1 MTIITDE
8 RCTAYHSPGHPE
20 RPFRVSGPVKKL
32 KAQTDLKLQWLKPEP
47 APKAKVLRAHTTNH
61 FQRLA
66 ESHDFDGDTAYHEGI
81 RDHALRSVGGALKA
95 LDLAKAGKP
104 NLSLLR
110 PPGHHAT
117 KERAMGF
124 CYLGSVAI
132 AALEAKATGSK
143 KVAVFDFDVHHGNG
157 TEDIL
162 AKRDGV
168 AFFSIHQ
175 HPAYPGTGTES
186 FDNCRNYTAR
196 PNLPREDYRKIAE
209 RAVADLKAYDP
220 DLVIV
225 SAGFDA
231 YAGDPLCNQKLS
243 VEDFRWFGKTLANA
257 SACQWPARWRAATA
271 TTCPTSCSPICGA
284 SSASKNLSSSAPS
297 RSTFRPWHTSSNSSA
312 PSSFPRQ
319 TWPASCISP
328 TTANIWRRPSTGL
341 SDRSATRSSPTKP
354 TRGSAGRASTLSSTT
369 KSRCASRM
377 KSRFICSSRGCDPS
391 RSPTNSG
398 STKSAATNA
407 NSPPPAR

>member
-47 APKAKVLRAHTTNH
+47 PPKAKVLRAHTTNH

-66 ESHDFDGDTAYHEGI
+66 ESHDFDGDTAYHDGI

-104 NLSLLR
+104 NFSLLR

-162 AKRDGV
+162 VKRDGV

-175 HPAYPGTGTES
+175 HPAYPGTGQKS
-186 FDNCRNYTAR
+186 FDNCHNYTVPPDT
-196 PNLPREDYRKIAE
+196 PNGGWRKTAST
-209 RAVADLKAYDP
+209 ALADLKKFNP
-220 DLVIV
+220 DLLCV

-231 YAGDPLCNQKLS
+231 YKRDPLCQQQLE
-243 VEDFRWFGKTLANA
+243 VEDFT
-257 SACQWPARWRAATA
+257 
-271 TTCPTSCSPICGA
+271 
-284 SSASKNLSSSAPS
+284 
-297 RSTFRPWHTSSNSSA
+297 
-312 PSSFPRQ
+312 
-319 TWPASCISP
+319 
-328 TTANIWRRPSTGL
+328 
-341 SDRSATRSSPTKP
+341 
-354 TRGSAGRASTLSSTT
+354 
-369 KSRCASRM
+369 
-377 KSRFICSSRGCDPS
+377 
-391 RSPTNSG
+391 
-398 STKSAATNA
+398 
-407 NSPPPAR
+407 

>member
-1 MTIITDE
+1 MEFNSRMLFICPAKRYFRPDKMTIITDE

-61 FQRLA
+61 FQRLT

-104 NLSLLR
+104 NFSLLR

-162 AKRDGV
+162 AKRDGM

-243 VEDFRWFGKTLANA
+243 AEDFRWFGKTLANLGFPVA
-257 SACQWPARWRAATA
+257 SAMEGGYSDDLPDLVIAYLR
-271 TTCPTSCSPICGA
+271 
-284 SSASKNLSSSAPS
+284 
-297 RSTFRPWHTSSNSSA
+297 
-312 PSSFPRQ
+312 
-319 TWPASCISP
+319 
-328 TTANIWRRPSTGL
+328 GL
-341 SDRSATRSSPTKP
+341 LGK
-354 TRGSAGRASTLSSTT
+354 
-369 KSRCASRM
+369 
-377 KSRFICSSRGCDPS
+377 
-391 RSPTNSG
+391 
-398 STKSAATNA
+398 
-407 NSPPPAR
+407 